1 MPQEFAGL
9 LAELTATATGQL
21 QTVDGAL
28 EGWALPPA
36 FGDQHVAALFSC
48 AVARLLGWPD

>member
-1 MPQEFAGL
+1 MSQEFAGV